1 MTTITESLDQLD
13 ACASATGKG
22 LYGFYRAVRR
32 DFLKSCAAHRE
43 ITRHFKPGAEALKWT
58 QADMA
63 KFRASWASV
72 RAEAA
77 CGL

>member
-1 MTTITESLDQLD
+1 MRTQYD
-13 ACASATGKG
+13 
-22 LYGFYRAVRR
+22 FYKAMRR

-43 ITRHFKPGAEALKWT
+43 ITRRFKPGAEALKWT

-72 RAEAA
+72 REAA
-77 CGL
+77 E

>member
-1 MTTITESLDQLD
+1 MATETSLYD
-13 ACASATGKG
+13 
-22 LYGFYRAVRR
+22 YYRKMRR

-43 ITRHFKPGAEALKWT
+43 ITRRFKPGAEALKWT

-63 KFRASWASV
+63 AFRRNRSTG

-77 CGL
+77 